1 MIDAQ
6 ALTKRFQRGK
16 VTTDV
21 LKGVNLRVERGEF
34 VAIMGPSGSGKST
47 LLNMLGLLDQPDS
60 GRYVLNGVD
69 TSSLDDDARSAAR
82 NRTCGFVFQQFHLL
96 DRTSAVR
103 NVMLPLLYAE
113 EEPADANARA
123 ERLLTDVGLSHRL
136 HYLPSELSGGEQQRV
151 AIARALIN
159 DPSLVLAD
167 EPTGNLDDAAGAE
180 VLHIFQTL
188 VAIGR
193 TVVLVTHDATVAA
206 AAHRRVFLEDGRVTG
221 APSFADA

>member
-69 TSSLDDDARSAAR
+69 TSSL
-82 NRTCGFVFQQFHLL
+82 
-96 DRTSAVR
+96 
-103 NVMLPLLYAE
+103 
-113 EEPADANARA
+113 
-123 ERLLTDVGLSHRL
+123 
-136 HYLPSELSGGEQQRV
+136 
-151 AIARALIN
+151 
-159 DPSLVLAD
+159 
-167 EPTGNLDDAAGAE
+167 
-180 VLHIFQTL
+180 
-188 VAIGR
+188 
-193 TVVLVTHDATVAA
+193 
-206 AAHRRVFLEDGRVTG
+206 RR
-221 APSFADA
+221 

>member
-1 MIDAQ
+1 MA
-6 ALTKRFQRGK
+6 
-16 VTTDV
+16 
-21 LKGVNLRVERGEF
+21 
-34 VAIMGPSGSGKST
+34 ST
-47 LLNMLGLLDQPDS
+47 PP
-60 GRYVLNGVD
+60 VF
-69 TSSLDDDARSAAR
+69 DDDARSAAR

-159 DPSLVLAD
+159 DPALVLAD

-188 VAIGR
+188 VASGR

-221 APSFADA
+221 APSVADA